1 MMKTLRQ
8 LLTLLLLF
16 NALPILAQQNPNEY
30 VEDKPVLMK
39 NEATFGLNFHTSGTI
54 GIQFRRSYNLTG
66 YKKWIFEG
74 DIIGMK
80 HPKEIKTVNRYF
92 DNAKSYVYGKQNTLN
107 IIRLGT
113 GIQKTL
119 FSKAE
124 RNGVEIRFL
133 YSGGLSLGITK
144 PVYLNILKPTG
155 KGGEFDVVVEKYNP
169 EEHFVDNIYGRAPF
183 TEGLDEINF
192 HPGAYGKIG
201 FNFEYAPIFEDVKS
215 LEIGAIVDVYPKDIP
230 IMALIDNKKLF
241 LTFYI
246 TLMYGRKW

>member
-8 LLTLLLLF
+8 LLTLMLLF
-16 NALPILAQQNPNEY
+16 NATQLIAQQNSNEF

-39 NEATFGLNFHTSGTI
+39 NEATGGLNFHTSGTI
-54 GIQFRRSYNLTG
+54 GIQFRKGYNLTG
-66 YKKWIFEG
+66 FKKWILEG

-80 HPKEIKTVNRYF
+80 HPKEVKTVNQYF
-92 DNAKSYVYGKQNTLN
+92 DNAKSYVYGKQNTFN
-107 IIRLGT
+107 IIRFGT

-124 RNGVEIRFL
+124 RNGVEIRFH

-155 KGGEFDVVVEKYNP
+155 KGGEFDVIVEKYNP
-169 EEHFVDNIYGRAPF
+169 NEHFVDNIYGRAPF
-183 TEGLDEINF
+183 TEGLDEINL

-215 LEIGAIVDVYPKDIP
+215 IEIGAIVDVYPKDIP
-230 IMALIDNKKLF
+230 IMALIENKKLF

-246 TLMYGRKW
+246 TLMYGKKW